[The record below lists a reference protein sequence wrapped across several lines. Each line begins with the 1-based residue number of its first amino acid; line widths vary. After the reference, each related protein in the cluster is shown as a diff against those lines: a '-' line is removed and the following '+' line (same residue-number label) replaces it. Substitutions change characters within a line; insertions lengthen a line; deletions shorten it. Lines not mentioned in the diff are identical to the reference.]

1 MSPTE
6 LIPLAGAVLVPVVG
20 AVWWAVRM
28 SWQVARRDAMIDSL
42 SAKVDALSARV
53 SVHDD
58 LRERLVRVETVLE
71 AVHVSV
77 ERIGQR
83 LDGQRDR

>member
-1 MSPTE
+1 MSPTD
-6 LIPLAGAVLVPVVG
+6 LVPLAGAVLVPLAGAAWQVV
-20 AVWWAVRM
+20 RL

-53 SVHDD
+53 SEHDD

-71 AVHVSV
+71 AVHASV
-77 ERIGQR
+77 TRIGCR
-83 LDGQRDR
+83 LDGPRDR